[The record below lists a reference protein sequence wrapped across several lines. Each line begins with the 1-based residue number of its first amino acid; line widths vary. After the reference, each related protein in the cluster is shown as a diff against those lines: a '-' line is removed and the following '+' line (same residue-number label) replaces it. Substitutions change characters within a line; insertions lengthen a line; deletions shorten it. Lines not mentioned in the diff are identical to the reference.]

1 MSAPTDARL
10 DRQPPSTWATAR
22 PPRTPPIADDATADR
37 PEESGPLTESQRS
50 AVDWETLCA
59 DSDQQPDQ
67 LSNPVAYLNREF
79 SERSFQWRV
88 LYEALDAENP
98 PLERLK
104 FLAILTTNMDEFF
117 MKRIGGLKQQ
127 IAADVTERT
136 IDGRTP
142 EQQWVQALELA
153 RPIFEIQSQ
162 CYGKSR
168 RKPRALARG

>member
-1 MSAPTDARL
+1 MTEPTEARL
-10 DRQPPSTWATAR
+10 DRQPPSTWATTR

-37 PEESGPLTESQRS
+37 PAESQQQ

-59 DSDQQPDQ
+59 NSDQQPDQ
-67 LSNPVAYLNREF
+67 LSNPVGYLNREF
-79 SERSFQWRV
+79 SELSFQWRV

-136 IDGRTP
+136 VDGRTA
-142 EQQWVQALELA
+142 EQQWAQALELA

-162 CYGKSR
+162 CYHEVV
-168 RKPRALARG
+168 KPTLV